1 MTSRG
6 QRGLPGRAPIDAGYT
21 LLELAAVIAIVIIAS
36 FVVIAGVRSIRS
48 ASMTTTTA
56 RLAAAVRYLHELAV
70 LNNRPYRL
78 VFDLEANSYWG
89 ELADS
94 TDGCSAALLASEEEI
109 KFGIEP
115 VRGGRGGGER
125 ASKAK
130 DAGNAQEEEGEGGP
144 VRKTMKVKDNLLKK
158 KTLPKGIEFS
168 GVMTSHQDELTED
181 GQAEIFFFPAGYVEK
196 AHIYVVK
203 DDSTHTVETIPLKGI
218 AVIHTEELDP
228 RDLLDRG

>member
-1 MTSRG
+1 
-6 QRGLPGRAPIDAGYT
+6 
-21 LLELAAVIAIVIIAS
+21 
-36 FVVIAGVRSIRS
+36 
-48 ASMTTTTA
+48 
-56 RLAAAVRYLHELAV
+56 
-70 LNNRPYRL
+70 
-78 VFDLEANSYWG
+78 
-89 ELADS
+89 
-94 TDGCSAALLASEEEI
+94 
-109 KFGIEP
+109 
-115 VRGGRGGGER
+115 
-125 ASKAK
+125 
-130 DAGNAQEEEGEGGP
+130 
-144 VRKTMKVKDNLLKK
+144 MKVKDNLLKK